1 MLKINELDTF
11 YGKTQALW
19 EVSLNVAEA
28 EIVALVGSNGAGKTT
43 LLNAISGLL
52 HPASG
57 DIEFLGKRID
67 DLPVHS
73 VVELGISHIPEGGS
87 VFPDMTVLEN
97 LEMGAYPYRAWK
109 KRDETLE
116 QVYQIFPLLKERAE
130 QLARTLSGGERQ
142 MLAIGRG
149 LMSRPKLCLFD
160 EPSYGLSPLLVT
172 EIFHI
177 IQGLRDQ
184 GITIL
189 LIEQN
194 VRQSLEIADRAY
206 VLENGRICLD
216 GACEELLQSDSV
228 RKAYLGL

>member
-1 MLKINELDTF
+1 MLEINELGTF

-19 EVSLNVAEA
+19 DVSLSVAEA

-43 LLNAISGLL
+43 LLKAISGLL
-52 HPASG
+52 RPASG
-57 DIEFLGKRID
+57 SIEFLGRRID
-67 DLPVHS
+67 GLPAHS
-73 VVELGISHIPEGGS
+73 IVELGISHIPEGGS
-87 VFPDMTVLEN
+87 VFPDMSVREN
-97 LEMGAYPYRAWK
+97 LEMGAYPYQAWK
-109 KRDETLE
+109 KKEETFE
-116 QVYQIFPLLKERAE
+116 QVYQIFPLLKERAG

-149 LMSRPKLCLFD
+149 LMSRPKLCLVD
-160 EPSYGLSPLLVT
+160 EPSYGLAPLLVT
-172 EIFHI
+172 DIFRI
-177 IQGLRDQ
+177 IQRLRDQ
-184 GITIL
+184 GLTVL